1 MITTGWVIVWVV
13 GGFVVGLVAG
23 GVAATVTLSML
34 EIDEENTDGLR

>member
-1 MITTGWVIVWVV
+1 MITTGWLIVWVA

-23 GVAATVTLSML
+23 AVTATVALSVL

>member
-13 GGFVVGLVAG
+13 GSFVVGLVAG
-23 GVAATVTLSML
+23 GVAATVTLSIL